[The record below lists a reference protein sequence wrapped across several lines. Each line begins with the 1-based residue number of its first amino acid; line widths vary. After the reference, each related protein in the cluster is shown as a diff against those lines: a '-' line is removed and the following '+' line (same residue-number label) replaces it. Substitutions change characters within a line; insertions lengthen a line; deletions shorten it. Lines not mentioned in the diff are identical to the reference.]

1 MHGTDV
7 DPRELAL
14 QIVDIVALRPEVELC
29 YMGIANKCFEILEN
43 RRNGSDSWDGRPE
56 SRLGLIGGNSEEDDG
71 AAGSEGEEEEDEE
84 DVAEDAV
91 EDETGHVEEEEAE
104 TDSEEEDQE
113 DESDSE
119 DEGESHDR
127 GKGMASLRLRLR
139 EILFY
144 DDKVA
149 IFKAR
154 HGRL

>member
-1 MHGTDV
+1 MHGTNV

-14 QIVDIVALRPEVELC
+14 QIVDIVALRPEVEIC

-43 RRNGSDSWDGRPE
+43 RRSRTESWPGRPD
-56 SRLGLIGGNSEEDDG
+56 SHLGMNGGNIEDDG
-71 AAGSEGEEEEDEE
+71 AAGSD
-84 DVAEDAV
+84 AEDDDDD
-91 EDETGHVEEEEAE
+91 EDADGTAEAADDAEEAE
-104 TDSEEEDQE
+104 ENAEADTETDDDEEEYE
-113 DESDSE
+113 GSDSSS
-119 DEGESHDR
+119 DSGGR
-127 GKGMASLRLRLR
+127 GAARLRLR